1 MKKFVH
7 TSPWILLKIFLLG
20 GLNAF
25 ALWAIPILVINKTW
39 IFAVYIGVSTLIID
53 YVFLSKKRIA
63 AKYIVPGV
71 LLLVAFQ
78 IYPALFTGYVA
89 FTNYSTGHILNK
101 DLAIDVLLS
110 NSYESAPNAQPLS
123 VQIARDS
130 VSGELTLLVQEVPGE
145 VTAAAAKGSK
155 VIPQSDAS
163 FDENGLLTSVSGYTF
178 LSEDEGYT
186 LLDELTALLAPL
198 DDKQFVRLLDLSSAE
213 IVVPALSYNKA
224 DDTMINNATGMVYR
238 PNEFG
243 SFVSDDGSEE
253 LEPGWQTRVGWYNF
267 ERVIEDPRYRAPMVQ
282 VLTWTF
288 VYAFLVVITTFFAG
302 LLLALTFNHPK
313 LRARKVY
320 RSLIIVPYAMPSV
333 LAILTWAGMFNEE
346 NGIINRMIGTQLPW
360 LSDPT
365 LAKAAVL
372 IVQLWAGTPYMFL
385 ISTGAIQAL
394 PSEVMEAAQV
404 DGASTSRTF
413 WSIKLPLVLYSL
425 TPLLIASYAYNF
437 SNFGAIYLLTGGGPQ
452 IIESGGIAGHT
463 DILISYTY
471 KLAFTAGKGNDYG
484 LASAVSF
491 LNFIIIAVLS
501 TYAFR
506 KSKTVES
513 MT

>member
-1 MKKFVH
+1 MKRFTA

-25 ALWAIPILVINKTW
+25 ALWAIPILILNKTW
-39 IFAVYIGVSTLIID
+39 VFAIYVGVSTLIID

-71 LLLVAFQ
+71 LLLIAFQ

-101 DLAIDVLLS
+101 DLAIEVLLS
-110 NSYESAPNAQPLS
+110 NSYESAPDAQPLT
-123 VQIARDS
+123 VQIARD
-130 VSGELTLLVQEVPGE
+130 VTNDELTLLVQKTPGE
-145 VTAAAAKGSK
+145 VTAAKKSGSS
-155 VIPQSDAS
+155 VIASSEAS
-163 FDENGLLTSVSGYTF
+163 FDESGNLTSVQGFKF
-178 LSEDEGYT
+178 LSENEGY
-186 LLDELTALLAPL
+186 LIIDELTKLLAPIG
-198 DDKQFVRLLDLSSAE
+198 DREFVRLLDLTSAE
-213 IVVPALSYNKA
+213 IVTPALRYDKSQ
-224 DDTMINNATGMVYR
+224 DLMINNNSGIQYR

-243 SFVSDDGSEE
+243 SFVSEDGSEE

-267 ERVIEDPRYRAPMVQ
+267 ERVLEDPRYRAPMVQ

-288 VYAFLVVITTFFAG
+288 IYAFLVVITTFFSG

-313 LRARKVY
+313 LKARKVY

-346 NGIINRMIGTQLPW
+346 NGVINRMIGTQLPW

-365 LAKAAVL
+365 LAKVAVL
-372 IVQLWAGTPYMFL
+372 LVQLWAGTPYMFL

-394 PSEVMEAAQV
+394 PSEVLEAAQV
-404 DGASTSRTF
+404 DGASNNKIF
-413 WSIKLPLVLYSL
+413 WRIKLPLVLYSL

-491 LNFIIIAVLS
+491 LNFFIIAILS

>member
-1 MKKFVH
+1 MKKYFEA
-7 TSPWILLKIFLLG
+7 SPWILLKIFLLG

-25 ALWAIPILVINKTW
+25 ALWAIPILVMNKTW

-110 NSYESAPNAQPLS
+110 NSYQSAPDAQPLAA
-123 VQIARDS
+123 QIARDKAT
-130 VSGELTLLVQEVPGE
+130 GEVTLLVQRVPGE
-145 VTAAAAKGSK
+145 VTAATKKGSRL
-155 VIPQSDAS
+155 IPQSEVK
-163 FDENGLLTSVSGYTF
+163 FDENGSLNRVEGF
-178 LSEDEGYT
+178 EFISEDEGYT
-186 LLDELTALLAPL
+186 LLEDLSAILAPL
-198 DDKQFVRLLDLSSAE
+198 GQNQFVRLLDLTSAE
-213 IVVPALSYNKA
+213 IVVPALSYDSKK
-224 DDTMINNATGMVYR
+224 DDITNTGTGIVYR

-243 SFVSDDGSEE
+243 SFVSEDGTEE

-288 VYAFLVVITTFFAG
+288 IYAFLVVITTFFAG

-313 LRARKVY
+313 LKARKIY
-320 RSLIIVPYAMPSV
+320 RSLIIIPYAMPSV

-404 DGASTSRTF
+404 DGASTTRTF